1 MLQETRAR
9 CWKIRS
15 GTVPPSR
22 CTLILRRIAITFIIF
37 LAIPVEAKDINLD
50 EIYIRRSSPL
60 LKKLIFQKL
69 DTYEKLGANFV
80 DRDVIFSG
88 WRSGDQ
94 IVYIKEVSENLNIAY
109 RYWFRRNRG
118 KEICRVSGIITYCR
132 LTPNGRYL
140 IIKRL
145 IQREGIIPRGE
156 RVLID
161 IESNKR
167 SVVKTRSPFAD
178 FSLSVNGALL
188 LYESRRGIVVRKL
201 NSGMEQLLLR
211 RKRYA
216 DITTSK
222 NPSIA
227 YISPNQRKILVI
239 NGGGG
244 IYRGKLINRGSRRV
258 YGISSATEIF
268 WVNNRFIFF
277 RRGSVGN
284 YSAILYDT
292 NRRRKKVL
300 IRNSLNTN
308 LFYSYH
314 AKILS
319 LLKDQIIILY
329 FITQKRLVNTGV
341 EGEDIS
347 FDPGGRFFTSLLCRK
362 LFVLNLQN
370 VIRRRIELRRTWSSL
385 LHLYQQLR
393 GRSEHFENE
402 FSGYYIKRKVT
413 MYRKLLHED

>member
-1 MLQETRAR
+1 M
-9 CWKIRS
+9 
-15 GTVPPSR
+15 
-22 CTLILRRIAITFIIF
+22 ILLRVAITFIVF
-37 LAIPVEAKDINLD
+37 LSIPVAAKDINLD
-50 EIYIRRSSPL
+50 EIYIKRSSPL

-69 DTYEKLGANFV
+69 DTYEKLGAHFV
-80 DRDVIFSG
+80 DRNVIFSG
-88 WRSGDQ
+88 WHSGDQ
-94 IVYIKEVSENLNIAY
+94 IIYIKEVPGNLNIVY

-118 KEICRVSGIITYCR
+118 EEICRVSGIITYCR
-132 LTPNGRYL
+132 ITPNGRYL
-140 IIKRL
+140 IMKRL
-145 IQREGIIPRGE
+145 IQREEIIPRGE

-161 IESNKR
+161 IESNKQ

-178 FSLSVNGALL
+178 FSLAVNGASL

-201 NSGMEQLLLR
+201 DSGIERLLLR

-216 DITTSK
+216 DIITSK

-227 YISPNQRKILVI
+227 YISPNRRKILVI
-239 NGGGG
+239 NGAGG
-244 IYRGKLINRGSRRV
+244 IYRGKLVEGASRQV
-258 YGISSATEIF
+258 SGISSATEIF
-268 WVNNRFIFF
+268 WINNRSFIF

-292 NRRRKKVL
+292 DIRRKKVL
-300 IRNSLNTN
+300 LRNSLNTN

-329 FITQKRLVNTGV
+329 FIAQNRLVNTGV

-347 FDPGGRFFTSLLCRK
+347 FDPGGRFFTTLLCRK

-385 LHLYQQLR
+385 LNLYQQLE
-393 GRSEHFENE
+393 GKSEDFENE
-402 FSGYYIKRKVT
+402 FSVYYIKRKAT
-413 MYRKLLHED
+413 MYRKLLHE